1 MHDLL
6 IVQKSKR
13 LQYLFQYALDK
24 LQVVAKQCMLLLK
37 QVQQTLTG
45 HVLDQNV
52 ELVVFIVVPARPNS
66 HEMQVLHNAWVLEL
80 PTDVE
85 LVETADKRFFAFF
98 LVLEYRNKLVHALR
112 VPSVVKHFAQVHRA
126 LRSSAQLLVQFN
138 FETFA
143 GSQRSL
149 EAIRVKYLNGHTPVG
164 KPEQMLIFHWL
175 VRLCTVTE
183 DVEIVDSVVC

>member
-98 LVLEYRNKLVHALR
+98 LVL
-112 VPSVVKHFAQVHRA
+112 
-126 LRSSAQLLVQFN
+126 
-138 FETFA
+138 
-143 GSQRSL
+143 
-149 EAIRVKYLNGHTPVG
+149 
-164 KPEQMLIFHWL
+164 
-175 VRLCTVTE
+175 
-183 DVEIVDSVVC
+183 